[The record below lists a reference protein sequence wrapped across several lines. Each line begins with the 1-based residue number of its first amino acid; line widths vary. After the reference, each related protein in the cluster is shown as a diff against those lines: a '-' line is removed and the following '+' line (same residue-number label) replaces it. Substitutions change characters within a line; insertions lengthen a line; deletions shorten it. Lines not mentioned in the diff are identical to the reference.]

1 MRQVQQPNE
10 YNRESWALNDQERL
24 NKVPMLHGQGN
35 KLFKQGLF
43 EEATEKYKEAIV
55 CLKNIQS
62 KARRRR
68 SVSSLRATEL
78 CIPYADV
85 PCSGLP
91 CGEADGKSP
100 PIGRAPTIW
109 C

>member
-1 MRQVQQPNE
+1 MQQPSE
-10 YNRESWALNDQERL
+10 YNRESWALSDQERL

-62 KARRRR
+62 KARRRL
-68 SVSSLRATEL
+68 SARALQAMESCL
-78 CIPYADV
+78 PSADV

-91 CGEADGKSP
+91 CVEADGK
-100 PIGRAPTIW
+100 
-109 C
+109 

>member
-1 MRQVQQPNE
+1 MQLLQIVSLRLTQVDHTRVCLTCARQVQQPSE
-10 YNRESWALNDQERL
+10 YNRESWALNDKERL

-62 KARRRR
+62 KARC
-68 SVSSLRATEL
+68 SL
-78 CIPYADV
+78 
-85 PCSGLP
+85 SQ
-91 CGEADGKSP
+91 
-100 PIGRAPTIW
+100 
-109 C
+109 